1 MAEPRVRLLR
11 RLAAVLAGTALTTTA
26 LSGCSGGAPTAKG
39 KRTIAIAHIS
49 RLSVIDDNVAAFKA
63 ELAQRGYVDG
73 KNVKFVQ
80 QDANG
85 QRSNISLLAHSMVGQ
100 RAALIYALGT
110 DLNLAFAQ
118 LTKTPVIFGLTTDPV
133 GAGLIPDLKH
143 PGGTTTGTSDFI
155 DPATYFDY
163 LQLAVP
169 GAKRV
174 ALMGNIGESN
184 TATQIKAFAAEA
196 RKRSLDPVTAPVPTT
211 NDIVPA
217 IRSLKGRAD
226 VILIGADSTLSSA
239 DAVVIKTATD
249 AGIPVVFNGSAE
261 AGKGALIGLG
271 PDYAKLG
278 KVAGDLAA
286 DVLEGKKPG
295 DIPVALPSALN
306 LVKATVNRKVAASF
320 GLKVSDELAAKATA
334 VGD

>member
-1 MAEPRVRLLR
+1 VAEPRVRLLR
-11 RLAAVLAGTALTTTA
+11 RLTAALAGAALAATA
-26 LSGCSGGAPTAKG
+26 LSGCSGSAPAAESE
-39 KRTIAIAHIS
+39 RTIAIAHIS
-49 RLSVIDDNVAAFKA
+49 RLSVIDDNIAAFKA
-63 ELAQRGYVDG
+63 ELAKRGYVEG

-85 QRSNISLLAHSMVGQ
+85 QRSNISLLARSMVDQ
-100 RAALIYALGT
+100 HAALIYALGT

-143 PGGTTTGTSDFI
+143 PNGTTTGTSDFI

-174 ALMGNIGESN
+174 ALMGNVGESN

-196 RKRSLDPVTAPVPTT
+196 AKRGLDSVTAPVPTT

-261 AGKGALIGLG
+261 ADKGALVGLG
-271 PDYAKLG
+271 PDYKKLG
-278 KVAGDLAA
+278 DVAGDLAA
-286 DVLEGKKPG
+286 DVLDGKKPG
-295 DIPVALPSALN
+295 DIPVALPSELN
-306 LVKATVNRKVAASF
+306 LIKATVNSKVAASF
-320 GLKVSDELAAKATA
+320 GLTVPDNLAVKATV
-334 VGD
+334 VGG